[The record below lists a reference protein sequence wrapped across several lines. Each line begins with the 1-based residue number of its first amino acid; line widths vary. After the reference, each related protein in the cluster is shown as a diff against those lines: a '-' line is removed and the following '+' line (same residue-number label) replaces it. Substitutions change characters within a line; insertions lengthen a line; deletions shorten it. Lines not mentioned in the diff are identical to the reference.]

1 MPRITAAAPE
11 ALVFDSNQFAM
22 CLGYSLADGLTFSNL
37 NWQDANGGLYGCA
50 SWEASEEW
58 LGKAQEPLER
68 PSWDVDEV
76 IDMVAAERAQAAL
89 VVSTEA
95 LLAPPAA
102 LTAISGMQA
111 LEAIEAMGLSVLE
124 PNEEGT
130 AE

>member
-1 MPRITAAAPE
+1 MPRITAAAPQ
-11 ALVFDSNQFAM
+11 ALVSDSNQFAM

-76 IDMVAAERAQAAL
+76 IDMVAAGRAQAAL

-95 LLAPPAA
+95 VAAYPAV
-102 LTAISGMQA
+102 LTVISGMQA
-111 LEAIEAMGLSVLE
+111 LDAIAAMGLVVKSEPELE
-124 PNEEGT
+124 
-130 AE
+130 A

>member
-11 ALVFDSNQFAM
+11 ALVSDSNQLAM

-89 VVSTEA
+89 VVSTEP
-95 LLAPPAA
+95 LLASPAA
-102 LTAISGMQA
+102 LTAITGMQA
-111 LEAIEAMGLSVLE
+111 LDAIAAMGLVVKSEPELE
-124 PNEEGT
+124 
-130 AE
+130 A

>member
-11 ALVFDSNQFAM
+11 ALVYSANQFAM

-76 IDMVAAERAQAAL
+76 IDMVAAGKAQAAL
-89 VVSTEA
+89 VVSTEP
-95 LLAPPAA
+95 LLASPSN
-102 LTAISGMQA
+102 LTAINGMDG
-111 LEAIEAMGLSVLE
+111 LTAIAAMGLNQVEE
-124 PNEEGT
+124 PADG
-130 AE
+130 

>member
-50 SWEASEEW
+50 SWEASEAW

-76 IDMVAAERAQAAL
+76 IDMVAAGRAQAAL

-95 LLAPPAA
+95 VAAYPAV

-111 LEAIEAMGLSVLE
+111 LDAIEAMGLSVLE

>member
-1 MPRITAAAPE
+1 MPRITAAAPQ

-50 SWEASEEW
+50 SWEASEAW

-89 VVSTEA
+89 VVSTEP
-95 LLAPPAA
+95 LLASHSN

-111 LEAIEAMGLSVLE
+111 LDAIEAMGLVVKPEPELE
-124 PNEEGT
+124 
-130 AE
+130 